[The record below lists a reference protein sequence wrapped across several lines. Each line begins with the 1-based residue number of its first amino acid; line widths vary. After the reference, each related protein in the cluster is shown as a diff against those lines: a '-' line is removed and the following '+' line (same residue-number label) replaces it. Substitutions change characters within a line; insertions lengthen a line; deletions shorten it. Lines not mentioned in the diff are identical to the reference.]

1 MTEIIEVTQEIAPTA
16 ETNAMVDAARKVL
29 LASLGAIVLAQ
40 EELGNFMGDTEN
52 FINKLV
58 EDAEAFINKLVERG
72 ALAEKDGRQLIS
84 EMLEKRTHRSRET
97 AHELVQR
104 AESGLDKGMVDVL
117 NRMNIP
123 TKNDIEALTK
133 KINTLSRKV
142 DKLKKTQAEAEKVP
156 A

>member
-1 MTEIIEVTQEIAPTA
+1 MTEMIEVTQEIAPTA

-84 EMLEKRTHRSRET
+84 EMLEKRTHRPREA